1 VKTHIEFLGL
11 PGAGKTTLCRELCR
25 YARSLGCK
33 AFEAEEA
40 LYVALRRRSRWYSL
54 RRPVKYCS
62 YARGRRWLHEV
73 YSQPCFCCD
82 ALAEFLDAHGGMAR
96 TLAAILRRPEQ
107 FQDSALLVKWL
118 VQLFSSYELAADM
131 LKRDETMLLDE
142 GFCNRALSIFG
153 YCSGAADP
161 DQVRSYIAAV
171 PAPDAVICIDA
182 SAQTRRSRLIERGL
196 PARLKNTDPAR
207 RAELERNFEACLAAA
222 AAALA
227 GRGIPVLHV
236 SNDGSLEDCYRDL
249 HARARRIFH
258 ETGICAA

>member
-142 GFCNRALSIFG
+142 GFCNR
-153 YCSGAADP
+153 
-161 DQVRSYIAAV
+161 
-171 PAPDAVICIDA
+171 DA